1 MAETF
6 HLSVLTP
13 QRSVLEAEVVSII
26 APGSA
31 GYLGVLAHH
40 APLVTALIPGKL
52 TVKDASGEET
62 IYAISGG
69 FLEVSDNRATV
80 LADALEAAADIDVER
95 ARRSRDRSRRRLQ
108 ERGPEVDV
116 ARAERALRR
125 AENRLKVAAA
135 AA

>member
-13 QRSVLEAEVVSII
+13 QRSILEAEVVSII

-40 APLVTALIPGKL
+40 APLVTALVPGKL
-52 TVKDASGEET
+52 TVKNPAGEES

-69 FLEVSDNRATV
+69 FLEVSDNRATI
-80 LADALEAAADIDVER
+80 LADTLESAAKIDVER
-95 ARRSRDRSRRRLQ
+95 AKRARDRARKLLQ
-108 ERGPEVDV
+108 DRPPDLDV
-116 ARAERALRR
+116 VRAERALRR
-125 AENRLKVAAA
+125 AENRLKIASAA
-135 AA
+135 